1 MTIGQ
6 RIAELRRQNNLS
18 QEALG
23 EALGVTRQ
31 SISKWESD
39 GALPEIEKL
48 VAMSRLFG
56 VSVGALLGV
65 EEETPAEGTEPDKT
79 RQESELSEA
88 QLRMVEEIAA
98 RYTDALRD
106 ETLRQEQARREDAQ
120 KAAEKKKPGKKAI
133 LAGAFCA
140 GLLLY
145 GIISLFSRLE
155 RLDNNYTNL
164 SHSINNVT
172 DSVNRQISGIAYQ
185 VENILNEQNALTAD
199 FGTSVAEVNAKEMTV
214 SFDVYAVPK
223 TYEAGMTVEFL
234 AESDSGETHSAEGI
248 EGANARFSGRITCP
262 LTENSVI
269 TVSAAFMRGGVR
281 ETQVLDSYD
290 YIYQNVLPEI
300 SVTSFMLGRDAVP
313 GVPFSLA
320 RENVFVHS
328 WGPEKLWNFVPEVP
342 RVARVRVG
350 FFVNGALAAWAEPDD
365 GNPQPITGVDA
376 DGNATSSVAM
386 PTMGEEDLLFTFPE
400 CEVALQDGDFFCVAA
415 VVEDQF
421 GHERVVTDGV
431 YQITGTGEESARVD
445 GYNAETEIAWKY

>member
-65 EEETPAEGTEPDKT
+65 EEETPAEGTEPGKT

-98 RYTDALRD
+98 RYPDALRE

-120 KAAEKKKPGKKAI
+120 KAAEKKKPGTKAI

-155 RLDNNYTNL
+155 RLDNNYINL

-234 AESDSGETHSAEGI
+234 AESDNGETHSAEGI

-290 YIYQNVLPEI
+290 YIYQNVLPEV
-300 SVTSFMLGRDAVP
+300 SVTSFMLRRDAVP

-376 DGNATSSVAM
+376 DGNATSVAM
-386 PTMGEEDLLFTFPE
+386 PAMGEEDLLFTFPE

>member
-65 EEETPAEGTEPDKT
+65 EEETPAEGTEPGKT

-98 RYTDALRD
+98 RYTDALRE

-164 SHSINNVT
+164 SQSINNVT

-262 LTENSVI
+262 LSENSVI

-300 SVTSFMLGRDAVP
+300 SVTSFMLGRDVVP

-350 FFVNGALAAWAEPDD
+350 FFVNGALAAWAETDD

-376 DGNATSSVAM
+376 DGNATSVAM
-386 PTMGEEDLLFTFPE
+386 PAMGEEDLLFTFPE

>member
-65 EEETPAEGTEPDKT
+65 EEETPAEGTEPGKT

-98 RYTDALRD
+98 RYTDALRE

-133 LAGAFCA
+133 LAGALCA

-376 DGNATSSVAM
+376 DGNATSVAM

>member
-65 EEETPAEGTEPDKT
+65 EEETPAEGTEPGKT

-98 RYTDALRD
+98 RYTDALRE

-313 GVPFSLA
+313 GVPFYLA

-376 DGNATSSVAM
+376 DGNATSVAM
-386 PTMGEEDLLFTFPE
+386 PAMGEEDLLFTFPE

>member
-65 EEETPAEGTEPDKT
+65 EEETPADGTEPGKT

-98 RYTDALRD
+98 RYTDALRE

-133 LAGAFCA
+133 LAGAFCV

-376 DGNATSSVAM
+376 DGNATSVAM
-386 PTMGEEDLLFTFPE
+386 PAMGEEDLLFTFPE

>member
-65 EEETPAEGTEPDKT
+65 EEETPAEGTEPGKT

-98 RYTDALRD
+98 RYTDALRE

-133 LAGAFCA
+133 LAGAFCV

-376 DGNATSSVAM
+376 DGNATSVAM
-386 PTMGEEDLLFTFPE
+386 PAMGEEDLLFTFPE

-415 VVEDQF
+415 VIEDQF

>member
-65 EEETPAEGTEPDKT
+65 EEETPAEGTEPGKT

-98 RYTDALRD
+98 RYTDALRE

-133 LAGAFCA
+133 LAGAFCV

-172 DSVNRQISGIAYQ
+172 DSVNRQISVIAYQ
-185 VENILNEQNALTAD
+185 VENILNEQKALTAD

-223 TYEAGMTVEFL
+223 TYEACMTVEFL
-234 AESDSGETHSAEGI
+234 AESDNSETHSAEGI

-376 DGNATSSVAM
+376 DGNATSVAM
-386 PTMGEEDLLFTFPE
+386 PAMGEEDLLFTFPE

>member
-65 EEETPAEGTEPDKT
+65 EEETPAEGTEPGKT

-98 RYTDALRD
+98 RYTDALRE

-262 LTENSVI
+262 LSENSVI

-300 SVTSFMLGRDAVP
+300 SVTSFMLGRDVVP

-350 FFVNGALAAWAEPDD
+350 FFVNGALAAWAETDD

-376 DGNATSSVAM
+376 DGNATSVAM
-386 PTMGEEDLLFTFPE
+386 PAMGEEDLLFTFPE
-400 CEVALQDGDFFCVAA
+400 CEVALQDGDFFWVAA

>member
-65 EEETPAEGTEPDKT
+65 EEETPAEGTEPGKT

-98 RYTDALRD
+98 RYTDALRE

-376 DGNATSSVAM
+376 DGNATSVAM
-386 PTMGEEDLLFTFPE
+386 PAMGEEDLLFTFPE
-400 CEVALQDGDFFCVAA
+400 CEVALQDEDFFCVAA

>member
-56 VSVGALLGV
+56 VSVGALLVV
-65 EEETPAEGTEPDKT
+65 EEETPAEGTEPGKT

-98 RYTDALRD
+98 RYTDALRE

-133 LAGAFCA
+133 LAGAFCV

-376 DGNATSSVAM
+376 DGNATSVAM
-386 PTMGEEDLLFTFPE
+386 PAMGEEDLLFTFPE

>member
-65 EEETPAEGTEPDKT
+65 EEETPAEGTEPGKT

-98 RYTDALRD
+98 RYTDALRE

-248 EGANARFSGRITCP
+248 EGAKARFSGRITGP

-376 DGNATSSVAM
+376 DGNATSVAM
-386 PTMGEEDLLFTFPE
+386 PAMGEEDLLFTFPE

>member
-65 EEETPAEGTEPDKT
+65 EEETPAEGTEPGKT

-98 RYTDALRD
+98 RYTDALRE

-133 LAGAFCA
+133 LAGAFCV

-248 EGANARFSGRITCP
+248 EGANARFSGRITYP

-376 DGNATSSVAM
+376 DGNATSVAM
-386 PTMGEEDLLFTFPE
+386 PAMGEEDLLFTFPE

>member
-65 EEETPAEGTEPDKT
+65 EEETPAEGTEPGKT

-98 RYTDALRD
+98 RYTDALRE

-234 AESDSGETHSAEGI
+234 AESDSGKTHSAEGI

-376 DGNATSSVAM
+376 DGNATSVAM
-386 PTMGEEDLLFTFPE
+386 PAMGEEDLLFTFPE

>member
-65 EEETPAEGTEPDKT
+65 EEETPAEGTEPGKT

-98 RYTDALRD
+98 RYTDALRE

-262 LTENSVI
+262 LSENSVI

-300 SVTSFMLGRDAVP
+300 SVTSFMLGRDVVP

-350 FFVNGALAAWAEPDD
+350 FFVNGALAAWAETDD

-376 DGNATSSVAM
+376 DGNATSVAM
-386 PTMGEEDLLFTFPE
+386 PAMGEEDLLFTFPE
-400 CEVALQDGDFFCVAA
+400 GEVALQDGDFFCVAA

>member
-65 EEETPAEGTEPDKT
+65 EEETPAEGTEPGKT

-98 RYTDALRD
+98 RYTDALRE

-248 EGANARFSGRITCP
+248 EGANARFSGRITCS

-376 DGNATSSVAM
+376 DGNATSVAM
-386 PTMGEEDLLFTFPE
+386 PAMGEEDLLFTFPE

>member
-48 VAMSRLFG
+48 AAMSRLFG

-65 EEETPAEGTEPDKT
+65 EEETPAEGTEPGKT

-98 RYTDALRD
+98 RYTDALRE

-133 LAGAFCA
+133 LAGAFCV

-376 DGNATSSVAM
+376 DGNATSVAM
-386 PTMGEEDLLFTFPE
+386 PAMGEEDLLFTFPE

>member
-65 EEETPAEGTEPDKT
+65 EEETPAEGTEPGKT

-98 RYTDALRD
+98 RYTDALRE

-133 LAGAFCA
+133 LAGAFCV

-290 YIYQNVLPEI
+290 CIYQNVLPEI

-376 DGNATSSVAM
+376 DGNATSVAM
-386 PTMGEEDLLFTFPE
+386 PAMGEEDLLFTFPE

>member
-65 EEETPAEGTEPDKT
+65 EEETPAEGTEPGKT

-98 RYTDALRD
+98 RYTDALRE

-133 LAGAFCA
+133 LAGAFCV

-376 DGNATSSVAM
+376 DGNATSVAM
-386 PTMGEEDLLFTFPE
+386 PTMGEEALLFTFPE

>member
-65 EEETPAEGTEPDKT
+65 EEETPAEGTEPGKT

-98 RYTDALRD
+98 RYTDALRE

-185 VENILNEQNALTAD
+185 VENILNEQNALTAN

-376 DGNATSSVAM
+376 DGNATSVAM
-386 PTMGEEDLLFTFPE
+386 PAMGEEDLLFTFPE

>member
-65 EEETPAEGTEPDKT
+65 EEETPAEGTEPGKT

-98 RYTDALRD
+98 RYTDALRE

-133 LAGAFCA
+133 LAGAFCV

-172 DSVNRQISGIAYQ
+172 DSVNRQISRIAYQ

-376 DGNATSSVAM
+376 DGNATSVAM
-386 PTMGEEDLLFTFPE
+386 PAMGEEDLLFTFPE

>member
-1 MTIGQ
+1 M
-6 RIAELRRQNNLS
+6 
-18 QEALG
+18 
-23 EALGVTRQ
+23 
-31 SISKWESD
+31 
-39 GALPEIEKL
+39 
-48 VAMSRLFG
+48 
-56 VSVGALLGV
+56 
-65 EEETPAEGTEPDKT
+65 
-79 RQESELSEA
+79 
-88 QLRMVEEIAA
+88 
-98 RYTDALRD
+98 
-106 ETLRQEQARREDAQ
+106 
-120 KAAEKKKPGKKAI
+120 
-133 LAGAFCA
+133 
-140 GLLLY
+140 LLY

-262 LTENSVI
+262 LSENSVI

-300 SVTSFMLGRDAVP
+300 SVTSFMLGRDVVP

-350 FFVNGALAAWAEPDD
+350 FFVNGALAAWAETDD

-376 DGNATSSVAM
+376 DGNATSVAM
-386 PTMGEEDLLFTFPE
+386 PAMGEEDLLFTFPE
-400 CEVALQDGDFFCVAA
+400 CEVALQDGGFFCVAA

>member
-65 EEETPAEGTEPDKT
+65 EEETPAEGTEPGKT

-98 RYTDALRD
+98 RYTDALRE

-133 LAGAFCA
+133 LAGALCA

-376 DGNATSSVAM
+376 DGNATSVAM
-386 PTMGEEDLLFTFPE
+386 PAMGEEDLLFTFPE

>member
-65 EEETPAEGTEPDKT
+65 EEETPAEGTEPGKT

-98 RYTDALRD
+98 RYTDALRE

-133 LAGAFCA
+133 RAGAFCA

-262 LTENSVI
+262 LSENSVI

-300 SVTSFMLGRDAVP
+300 SVTSFMLGRDVVP

-350 FFVNGALAAWAEPDD
+350 FFVNGALAAWAETDD

-376 DGNATSSVAM
+376 DGNATSVAM
-386 PTMGEEDLLFTFPE
+386 PAMGEEDLLFTFPE

>member
-65 EEETPAEGTEPDKT
+65 EEETPAEGTEPGKT

-98 RYTDALRD
+98 RYTDALRE

-155 RLDNNYTNL
+155 RLDNNYINL

-234 AESDSGETHSAEGI
+234 AESDNGETHSAEGI

-290 YIYQNVLPEI
+290 YIYQNVLPEV
-300 SVTSFMLGRDAVP
+300 SVTSFMLRRDAVP

-376 DGNATSSVAM
+376 DGNATSVAM
-386 PTMGEEDLLFTFPE
+386 PAMGEEDLLFTFPE

>member
-65 EEETPAEGTEPDKT
+65 EEETPAEGTEPGKT

-98 RYTDALRD
+98 RYTDALRE

-120 KAAEKKKPGKKAI
+120 KAAEKKKPGKTAI

-376 DGNATSSVAM
+376 DGNATSVAM
-386 PTMGEEDLLFTFPE
+386 PAMGEEYLLFTFPE

>member
-65 EEETPAEGTEPDKT
+65 EEETPAEGTEPGKT

-98 RYTDALRD
+98 RYTDALRE

-133 LAGAFCA
+133 LAGAFCV

-164 SHSINNVT
+164 SHSLNNVP
-172 DSVNRQISGIAYQ
+172 DSVNRQISRIAYQ

-376 DGNATSSVAM
+376 DGNATSVAM
-386 PTMGEEDLLFTFPE
+386 PAMGEEDLLFTFPE

>member
-1 MTIGQ
+1 M
-6 RIAELRRQNNLS
+6 
-18 QEALG
+18 
-23 EALGVTRQ
+23 
-31 SISKWESD
+31 
-39 GALPEIEKL
+39 
-48 VAMSRLFG
+48 
-56 VSVGALLGV
+56 
-65 EEETPAEGTEPDKT
+65 
-79 RQESELSEA
+79 
-88 QLRMVEEIAA
+88 
-98 RYTDALRD
+98 
-106 ETLRQEQARREDAQ
+106 
-120 KAAEKKKPGKKAI
+120 
-133 LAGAFCA
+133 
-140 GLLLY
+140 LLY

-376 DGNATSSVAM
+376 DGNATSVAM
-386 PTMGEEDLLFTFPE
+386 PAMGEEDLLFTFPE